1 LASLTTEQI
10 ALLKETHLAQLVT
23 LMADGSP
30 QISPVWVDTDGTDV
44 LINSALDRVKTNN
57 IERDS
62 RVAVGVYDP
71 ANSYSRVVNIR
82 GRVTAMTEEGADA
95 HIDMLA
101 KKYTGADSYGGRN
114 PAETRVIIR
123 IAPENVTG
131 M

>member
-1 LASLTTEQI
+1 MASLTSEQI
-10 ALLKETHLAQLVT
+10 ALLKEPQIAQLVT

-44 LINSALDRVKTNN
+44 LVNSALDRIKTNN
-57 IERDS
+57 IERDA

-71 ANSYSRVVNIR
+71 ENSYSRVVNIR

-101 KKYTGADSYGGRN
+101 KKYTGADSYGGHN

-123 IAPENVTG
+123 IAPENITG
-131 M
+131 R

>member
-1 LASLTTEQI
+1 MANLTSEQI
-10 ALLKETHLAQLVT
+10 ALLKESHIAQLVT

-62 RVAVGVYDP
+62 RVAVSVYDP
-71 ANSYSRVVNIR
+71 ENSYSRVVNIR

-123 IAPENVTG
+123 IAPENITG

>member
-1 LASLTTEQI
+1 MANLTSEQI
-10 ALLKETHLAQLVT
+10 ALLKESHIAQLVT

-57 IERDS
+57 IERDK
-62 RVAVGVYDP
+62 RVAVSVYDP
-71 ANSYSRVVNIR
+71 ENSYSRVVNIR

-123 IAPENVTG
+123 IAPENITG

>member
-1 LASLTTEQI
+1 MASLTSEQI

-44 LINSALDRVKTNN
+44 LINSALNRVKTNN
-57 IERDS
+57 IERDA
-62 RVAVGVYDP
+62 RVAVSVYDP

-82 GRVTAMTEEGADA
+82 GRVTAMIEEGADA

-101 KKYTGADSYGGRN
+101 KKYTGEDSFGGRN

-131 M
+131 I

>member
-1 LASLTTEQI
+1 MASLTSEQI

-44 LINSALDRVKTNN
+44 LINSALNRVKTNN
-57 IERDS
+57 IERDA
-62 RVAVGVYDP
+62 RVAVSVYDP

-82 GRVTAMTEEGADA
+82 GRVTAMIEEGADA

-101 KKYTGADSYGGRN
+101 KKYTGVDSYGGRN
-114 PAETRVIIR
+114 PAQTRVIIR
-123 IAPENVTG
+123 IAPENITG

>member
-1 LASLTTEQI
+1 MASLTSEQI
-10 ALLKETHLAQLVT
+10 VLLKEPHIAQLVT

-57 IERDS
+57 IEWDA
-62 RVAVGVYDP
+62 RVAVSVYDP

-114 PAETRVIIR
+114 SAETRVIIR
-123 IAPENVTG
+123 IAPDNVTG

>member
-1 LASLTTEQI
+1 MASLTSEQI
-10 ALLKETHLAQLVT
+10 ALLKEPQIAQLVT

-57 IERDS
+57 IERDA

-71 ANSYSRVVNIR
+71 ENSYSRVVNIR
-82 GRVTAMTEEGADA
+82 GRVTVMTEEGADA

-101 KKYTGADSYGGRN
+101 KK
-114 PAETRVIIR
+114 
-123 IAPENVTG
+123 
-131 M
+131 

>member
-1 LASLTTEQI
+1 MANLTSEQI
-10 ALLKETHLAQLVT
+10 ALLKESHIAQLVT

-62 RVAVGVYDP
+62 RVAVSVYDP
-71 ANSYSRVVNIR
+71 ENSYSRVVNIR
-82 GRVTAMTEEGADA
+82 GRVTAMSEEGADA

-123 IAPENVTG
+123 IAPENITG

>member
-1 LASLTTEQI
+1 MASLSSEQI
-10 ALLKETHLAQLVT
+10 TLLKESHIAQLVT

-62 RVAVGVYDP
+62 RVAIGVYDP
-71 ANSYSRVVNIR
+71 ENSYSRVVNIR
-82 GRVTAMTEEGADA
+82 GRGTAMTEEGAVA

-101 KKYTGADSYGGRN
+101 KKYTGADTYGGRN

-123 IAPENVTG
+123 IAPDNVTCP
-131 M
+131 